1 MDAPRTR
8 YAKTADGV
16 NIAYQ
21 VRGDGPVDLIYAMGW
36 TGNFEAHLEGPRST
50 PWFAGLASFSR
61 LILFDKRGTGLSDM
75 TATPDLE
82 KRADDLRAVLDAIG
96 SERAVVMGDTD
107 AGALAAF
114 FAATHPERVQ
124 ALILNAAYA
133 RAAWAPD
140 YPIGMK
146 EEDYLVDRKDTAE
159 RWGTNRVRTRLGGQ
173 PGPLA
178 RTRHGVH
185 RIEWWARA
193 LRRGAAPAA
202 ALEFEDMW
210 YAIDVR
216 SVLGSVQAPTLVL
229 TTPGS
234 IEFGPGQRARGG
246 RTLPRRADSR
256 REVRRASRQRIWPSS
271 TRTPPPCWPRSSG
284 SSDR

>member
-159 RWGTNRVRTRLGGQ
+159 RWGTIEY
-173 PGPLA
+173 A
-178 RTRHGVH
+178 RDWV
-185 RIEWWARA
+185 
-193 LRRGAAPAA
+193 
-202 ALEFEDMW
+202 
-210 YAIDVR
+210 V
-216 SVLGSVQAPTLVL
+216 SQAPSLAHDTEY
-229 TTPGS
+229 
-234 IEFGPGQRARGG
+234 IESSGG
-246 RTLPRRADSR
+246 RGRCGAERLPRPHSSSKTCGTRSTSA
-256 REVRRASRQRIWPSS
+256 PSS
-271 TRTPPPCWPRSSG
+271 GACRHRRSCSPPL
-284 SSDR
+284 DR